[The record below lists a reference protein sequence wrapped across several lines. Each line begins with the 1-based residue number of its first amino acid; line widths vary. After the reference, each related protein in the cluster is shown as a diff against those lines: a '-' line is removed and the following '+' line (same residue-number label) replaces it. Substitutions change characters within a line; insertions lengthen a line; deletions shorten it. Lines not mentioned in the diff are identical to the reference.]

1 MNIINQVINNSVSE
15 LLDSNTSNQL
25 NQAIQT
31 GDYSLIDWSSIIA
44 SELDNFEIS
53 NFLKAALVPDSEQS
67 GSRLTPEQQ
76 SEMATICDWITD
88 DCNFND
94 LMDDC
99 IRNIQINGEI
109 ERQYWSWV
117 ALDILEDK
125 FGLETKILSKLK
137 EHLACNA

>member
-1 MNIINQVINNSVSE
+1 M
-15 LLDSNTSNQL
+15 
-25 NQAIQT
+25 
-31 GDYSLIDWSSIIA
+31 
-44 SELDNFEIS
+44 
-53 NFLKAALVPDSEQS
+53 PDSEQS
-67 GSRLTPEQQ
+67 GSRLTTEQQ